1 MRILFLNKFSQ
12 NILSKPQLKQ
22 YFLMDKP
29 LKLHVLTAQSEVSAP
44 AGCEGT
50 VNILFRLA
58 RTGTKKSEHIGSQDV
73 AYWCVVTLDTSFI
86 LYVHT

>member
-1 MRILFLNKFSQ
+1 
-12 NILSKPQLKQ
+12 
-22 YFLMDKP
+22 MDKP

-44 AGCEGT
+44 PVGCEGT

-58 RTGTKKSEHIGSQDV
+58 RTGTKKSKHIGSQDV
-73 AYWCVVTLDTSFI
+73 AYWCAVTLYASFI